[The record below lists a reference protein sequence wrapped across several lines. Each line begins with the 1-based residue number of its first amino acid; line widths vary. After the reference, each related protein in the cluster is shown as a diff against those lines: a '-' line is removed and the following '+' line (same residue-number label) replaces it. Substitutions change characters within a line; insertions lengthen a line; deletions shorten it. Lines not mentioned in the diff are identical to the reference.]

1 MIARMPPIHPA
12 YLAHE
17 RQRWLRHD
25 AHRFLRPDWRRF
37 VVPGSELAAHYES
50 IEQKYRPDQARVPA
64 GNAGGGQWTDEG
76 AAGRGI
82 GSTSRSSNGADRQTR
97 IAQAGFGRLVAEIPV
112 SGGRNCVYNFGT
124 FLVVV
129 PGPANF
135 RCMALM
141 PLAGTTHGGLL
152 NDNRR

>member
-1 MIARMPPIHPA
+1 MSPIHPA
-12 YLAHE
+12 YLEHE
-17 RQRWLRHD
+17 RKRFTRLD

-37 VVPGSELAAHYES
+37 VVPGSELAAYYES

-64 GNAGGGQWTDEG
+64 GGQWTDEG
-76 AAGRGI
+76 GTGGRANRD
-82 GSTSRSSNGADRQTR
+82 TDGANQRTR

-112 SGGRNCVYNFGT
+112 PGGRNCVYNFGS
-124 FLVVV
+124 FSVVV
-129 PGPANF
+129 PGPARF
-135 RCMALM
+135 RCMVLM